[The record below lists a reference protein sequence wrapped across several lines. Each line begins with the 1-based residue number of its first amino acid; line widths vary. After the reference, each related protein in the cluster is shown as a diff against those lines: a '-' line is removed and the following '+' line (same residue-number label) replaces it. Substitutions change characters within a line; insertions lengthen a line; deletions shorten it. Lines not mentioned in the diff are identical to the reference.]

1 MTNKAKYE
9 ALQAELEV
17 IERATKVYLADGSI
31 DRENVC
37 EGKSRED
44 KVAIWSDYMS
54 EELWGELYKAA
65 IDAAAFR
72 AEDAGLDLNKLLGRN
87 VY

>member
-9 ALQAELEV
+9 TLQAELEV
-17 IERATKVYLADGSI
+17 IERSTKVYLADGNI

-37 EGKSRED
+37 EGKSQDD
-44 KVAIWSDYMS
+44 KVAIWSDYMR

-65 IDAAAFR
+65 VDAAAFR